1 MSFAF
6 RTFGSRPGP
15 HSADQI
21 CRPRPHGFVIHC
33 VRSDTVGT
41 SADDLPVASRYSIL
55 YLIIFTTGLGES
67 KSGLGD
73 EFEFFSLDPYQF
85 FPGSATVL
93 WVGNLKRTIQP
104 SKISQIGLPV
114 AV

>member
-1 MSFAF
+1 MLM
-6 RTFGSRPGP
+6 
-15 HSADQI
+15 H
-21 CRPRPHGFVIHC
+21 
-33 VRSDTVGT
+33 
-41 SADDLPVASRYSIL
+41 DLPVASRYSIL

-85 FPGSATVL
+85 FPGSASVL
-93 WVGNLKRTIQP
+93 WVGNLKSTIQP